1 MNGKTDIWESVER
14 FRQKHLRDLGKVPV
28 DVLTVIEVRLRLDVI
43 PFDRLLEKY
52 SVDAAVMPDFS
63 GIYVDKRSYRF
74 LEGQPPWQFNRLR
87 FSLAHELGHIL
98 LHREK
103 AGDLSFK
110 TLEDYWAWMRRYN
123 ESRYGLE
130 WDANEFAGRLL
141 IPPER
146 LKTDFDAF
154 AQGVCKSFPAWW
166 TNSNL
171 REALCSQLGETYGV
185 HKDVI
190 SCRLDRE
197 ELWPN
202 P

>member
-1 MNGKTDIWESVER
+1 MNGKTEIWESVEE
-14 FRQKHLRDLGKVPV
+14 FRQKHLGDLGKVPV

-43 PFDRLLEKY
+43 PFDRLFEKY

-74 LEGQPPWQFNRLR
+74 LEGQPPWLFNRLR

-123 ESRYGLE
+123 ESRYEKGS
-130 WDANEFAGRLL
+130 
-141 IPPER
+141 
-146 LKTDFDAF
+146 
-154 AQGVCKSFPAWW
+154 V
-166 TNSNL
+166 
-171 REALCSQLGETYGV
+171 
-185 HKDVI
+185 
-190 SCRLDRE
+190 LDIDT
-197 ELWPN
+197 
-202 P
+202 